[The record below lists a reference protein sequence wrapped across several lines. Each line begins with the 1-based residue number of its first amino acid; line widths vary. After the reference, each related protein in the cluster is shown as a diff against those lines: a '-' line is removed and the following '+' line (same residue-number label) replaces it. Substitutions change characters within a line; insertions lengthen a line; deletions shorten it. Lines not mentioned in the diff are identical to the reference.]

1 MERPVIFPTKYIGRD
16 ASCRKLQSRSSLQ
29 GSFSLR
35 QLPQAQQRCRLF
47 HSRKTCSA
55 ISVATFSTSDGG
67 GAGATAGGG
76 CAALGAGAI
85 GGAASAAANASTVRH
100 LHRR

>member
-1 MERPVIFPTKYIGRD
+1 MPKTAIAVVLTGFI
-16 ASCRKLQSRSSLQ
+16 L
-29 GSFSLR
+29 LR

-55 ISVATFSTSDGG
+55 ISVATFSTSGGG
-67 GAGATAGGG
+67 GAGAIAGVG

-85 GGAASAAANASTVRH
+85 GGAASAAVNAP
-100 LHRR
+100 